1 MALTLLWPMI
11 RWRDEHH
18 IERDT
23 AGDDVHCVFVNKPAE
38 VSEQQWAQAD
48 ALVCTEDP
56 LSADALSKI
65 SRCRIF
71 IVPKVGFD
79 NIDLEKYGKVGIPVC
94 HVPDYGTQEVADH
107 AMGLLLCLMKGISR
121 YDNRLRAAPVAH
133 WKPMDHPLAL
143 RLSEAKLGILGLGR
157 IGTAMALR
165 AKAFGMQV
173 TFYDPYRANGAD
185 LALGIQRTESLEA
198 LLAESDIV
206 SLHAPLTDETR
217 KMIDATALAHAKQG
231 LVLINTARGE
241 IIDID
246 ALYDAMKTGQ
256 LGGAGLDVMP
266 EEPSNLARPLIN
278 AWHQQEGWLADRL
291 LITPHAAFYTPQ
303 SLYDMRAKGIPVAL
317 KYLRT
322 GRLENCVNNEFLVNS
337 RRVRIK

>member
-1 MALTLLWPMI
+1 MALTLLWPMT
-11 RWRDEHH
+11 RWPDDHH

-23 AGDDVHCVFVNKPAE
+23 AGDDVHCVFVNQPAE
-38 VSEQQWAQAD
+38 VTEQQWGLAD

-56 LSADALSKI
+56 LTADELSKI
-65 SRCRIF
+65 ARCRIF
-71 IVPKVGFD
+71 IAPKVGFD
-79 NIDLEKYGKVGIPVC
+79 NIDLEKYGKAGIPVC

-107 AMGLLLCLMKGISR
+107 AMGLLLCLMKGINR
-121 YDNRLRAAPVAH
+121 YDTRLRAAPVTH

-198 LLAESDIV
+198 LFAESDIV
-206 SLHAPLTDETR
+206 SLHAPLTPET
-217 KMIDATALAHAKQG
+217 KKLIDATVLSHAKPG

-246 ALYDAMKTGQ
+246 ALYEAMKTGQ
-256 LGGAGLDVMP
+256 IGGAGLDVMS
-266 EEPSNLARPLIN
+266 EEPSNLERPLIK
-278 AWHQQEGWLADRL
+278 AWHQHEDWLADRL

-303 SLYDMRAKGIPVAL
+303 SLYDMRTKGIPVAL

-322 GRLENCVNNEFLVNS
+322 GRLENCVNKEFLVNI
-337 RRVRIK
+337 RTD